1 MRITQAI
8 LTIVVVL
15 SPLITS
21 ASTGSVAQAEAQL
34 LMGMLDQHFQ
44 SIQSLSYTAERT
56 TQGRRQS
63 SKERWRFAYQ
73 APGLVRVDYQYPVER
88 HLILTTNTLTEY
100 IPALH
105 RALVTDLGKLSE
117 SARQTMIRRSL
128 TRVSLDGINPAKFNE
143 MAIRTTT
150 FDSDAKSPDQVRIIG
165 AAPKF
170 AIELDSKRK
179 VIQKTDIYTSE
190 DSLLLHTEASDFIEA
205 GPGFWYPRQVTA
217 RYLTNQRFADTSTV
231 IRDISINTPL
241 TNVLF
246 QFTPPPHVSV
256 ETR

>member
-1 MRITQAI
+1 MRIIQAT
-8 LTIVVVL
+8 LTFFVIL
-15 SPLITS
+15 SPLLTS

-34 LMGMLDQHFQ
+34 LMGALDQHFQ
-44 SIQSLSYTAERT
+44 GIQTLSYTAERT

-63 SKERWRFAYQ
+63 SKERWMFAYL

-117 SARQTMIRRSL
+117 SARQATIRQTL
-128 TRVSLDGINPAKFNE
+128 TRVSLDGINPANFKE

-150 FDSDAKSPDQVRIIG
+150 LDADAKSPDHVRITG
-165 AAPKF
+165 TTPKF
-170 AIELDSKRK
+170 AIELDSKNK
-179 VIQKTDIYTSE
+179 VIQKTDIFTSE
-190 DSLLLHTEASDFIEA
+190 DNLLLHTEASDFIEA
-205 GPGFWYPRQVTA
+205 GPGFWYPRRVAA
-217 RYLTNQRFADTSTV
+217 RYLADQTFIDTSTV
-231 IRDISINTPL
+231 IRDICINTPL
-241 TNVLF
+241 TNTLF
-246 QFTPPPHVSV
+246 QFTVPPHVSV